1 MKRPTMIILTR
12 VTVLGLAAA
21 ALPQLAFAQSSP
33 QIGTWKLNLQ
43 KSEFI
48 AGPAPRSRTLDIA
61 QDGKNIRD
69 TVQTIDARGNASTS
83 VVMHIYDGQPH
94 PATGYTDFDATV
106 ITQVDANSLIASRLK
121 AGKLVQVGTFVMSQD
136 GKTVTVSITGIN
148 VNGQP
153 VKSISVYDK
162 Q

>member
-1 MKRPTMIILTR
+1 MILLTG

-21 ALPQLAFAQSSP
+21 ALPQLGFAQSSP

-48 AGPAPRSRTLDIA
+48 PGPAPRSRTLNIA
-61 QDGKNIRD
+61 QDGQNIRD

-106 ITQVDANSLIASRLK
+106 ITQVDANNLIASRLK
-121 AGKLVQVGTFVMSQD
+121 AGKLVQVGTFVISKD
-136 GKTVTVSITGIN
+136 GKTVTVSITGIDIK
-148 VNGQP
+148 GQP

>member
-1 MKRPTMIILTR
+1 
-12 VTVLGLAAA
+12 
-21 ALPQLAFAQSSP
+21 
-33 QIGTWKLNLQ
+33 
-43 KSEFI
+43 
-48 AGPAPRSRTLDIA
+48 
-61 QDGKNIRD
+61 
-69 TVQTIDARGNASTS
+69 
-83 VVMHIYDGQPH
+83 MHVYDGQPH
-94 PATGYTDFDATV
+94 SAPGFPDFDATV
-106 ITQVDANSLIASRLK
+106 ITKVDANPFSLIAVRLK